1 MDMPDNNIPPTTAS
15 IEFAEEVIEEIW
27 KHRAEHLAQAV
38 EQKNEDERIQLLLF
52 RLGRELYGLEI
63 KYVLDIRLIDQ
74 VTLIPRV
81 PDWVV
86 GVVTNRGRILT
97 VIDLRRFFNLPGES
111 SPENKLPTG
120 SHPDRF
126 QVCVE
131 TPLMEIAL
139 LVDDVLSVE
148 SIPLNQIR
156 SQPDVWGEMR
166 PEYVHGITH
175 FSGSKTGQA
184 DPIIIVLNL
193 PALLADKN
201 LVIEEK
207 LL

>member
-1 MDMPDNNIPPTTAS
+1 MPDNNIPPTANV
-15 IEFAEEVIEEIW
+15 EFTEEVIAEIW
-27 KHRAEHLAQAV
+27 KQRAEHLAQAV

-52 RLGRELYGLEI
+52 RLGREVYALEV
-63 KYVLDIRLIDQ
+63 KYVFDIRLIDQ

-97 VIDLRRFFNLPGES
+97 VIDLRRFFNLPGEPA
-111 SPENKLPTG
+111 PENKSPND
-120 SHPDRF
+120 SRPDRF
-126 QVCVE
+126 QVSVE

-148 SIPLNQIR
+148 AVPLNQIR

-175 FSGSKTGQA
+175 FSGFKTGQA
-184 DPIIIVLNL
+184 DSNIIVLNL
-193 PALLADKN
+193 PVLLADKN

-207 LL
+207 IL